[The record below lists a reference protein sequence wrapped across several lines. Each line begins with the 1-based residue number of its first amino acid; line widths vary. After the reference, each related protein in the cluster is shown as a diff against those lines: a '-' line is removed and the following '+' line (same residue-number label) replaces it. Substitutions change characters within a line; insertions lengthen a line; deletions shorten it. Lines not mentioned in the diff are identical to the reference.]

1 MINVQGKEICG
12 QNKYTVTYSNGS
24 FFKCLN
30 CATCHSGYGLYP
42 LCGTPI
48 TYPAN
53 NIHCKPCP
61 NGTFSDRLDSA
72 PCHSCQD
79 CGEHEIIAA
88 PCTKDS
94 DRKCNGT
101 CEKGYFFA
109 KKAPHDCQQCS
120 YCCFDG
126 KDDEQPECIKQG
138 LNATGRHCSGRLD
151 KQCAPP
157 STTAVT
163 TTVTHLQPVTHPSS
177 QHQNKTLTHL
187 PPTAHPSNQHQNTT
201 SSGLDNVITPTHLS
215 SKNYT
220 AAIALSVLSGLL
232 LAALVICAIAYQRKS
247 RVWRQKRKESNPTSI
262 QINYEADDRGPSK

>member
-1 MINVQGKEICG
+1 MIYVQSKEICG
-12 QNKYTVTYSNGS
+12 KNQYTVTYSNGS
-24 FFKCLN
+24 FSRCLD
-30 CATCHSGYGLYP
+30 CATCHAGYGLYP

-48 TYPAN
+48 AYPPN

-61 NGTFSDRLDSA
+61 NGTFSDTSDSA

-88 PCTKDS
+88 PCTKES
-94 DRKCNGT
+94 DRKCSGT

-163 TTVTHLQPVTHPSS
+163 TTETHSQPVTHQSS
-177 QHQNKTLTHL
+177 
-187 PPTAHPSNQHQNTT
+187 QHQNTT
-201 SSGLDNVITPTHLS
+201 SSGLDNVITPTHPS
-215 SKNYT
+215 SKHHT
-220 AAIALSVLSGLL
+220 STIVLGVLCGLF
-232 LAALVICAIAYQRKS
+232 LAAVLAILYKRKS
-247 RVWRQKRKESNPTSI
+247 CACRRKKTENNQSSF
-262 QINYEADDRGPSK
+262 QINVEADNRDPCK